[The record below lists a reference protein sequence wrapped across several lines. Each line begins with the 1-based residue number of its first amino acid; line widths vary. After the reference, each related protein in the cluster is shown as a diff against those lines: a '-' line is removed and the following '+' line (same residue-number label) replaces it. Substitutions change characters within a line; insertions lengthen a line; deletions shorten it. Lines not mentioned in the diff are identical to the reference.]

1 MISDSARGIALWLL
15 VIAALLYGIVN
26 TLTNVV
32 HLFS

>member
-26 TLTNVV
+26 TMTAVV
-32 HLFS
+32 DLFA

>member
-1 MISDSARGIALWLL
+1 MISDSARGIALWFL